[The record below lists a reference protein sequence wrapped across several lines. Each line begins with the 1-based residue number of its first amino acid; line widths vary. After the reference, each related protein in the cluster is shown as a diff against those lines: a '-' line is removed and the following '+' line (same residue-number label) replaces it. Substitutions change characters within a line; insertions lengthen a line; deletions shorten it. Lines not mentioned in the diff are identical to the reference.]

1 MASVRHGSCSA
12 PSLRGCWAADA
23 YRAFAEGFDVPV
35 DDILKREGNAVLMWD
50 ATPTDEQASS
60 VEDCLKS

>member
-1 MASVRHGSCSA
+1 
-12 PSLRGCWAADA
+12 LRGCWAADA